1 HSPASPPFLLF
12 AAFWFTPRPRALPL
26 QPLSW
31 GSTRRGVIAAG
42 SACDGGVGRTLS
54 SKADP
59 AGPGSSEES
68 PAARAEAIR
77 AAPAAWIAEAHPARR
92 PRPAGRARH
101 PVSHQ
106 VHGNGAEPGAELLRA
121 T

>member
-26 QPLSW
+26 QPLSM
-31 GSTRRGVIAAG
+31 GSTRRGVISAG
-42 SACDGGVGRTLS
+42 SACDRGVERTLS

-59 AGPGSSEES
+59 AGLGSSEES

-92 PRPAGRARH
+92 PRPAGRARPPPSPPAH
-101 PVSHQ
+101 RNP
-106 VHGNGAEPGAELLRA
+106 P
-121 T
+121 